1 MKHLEVVA
9 AILIFNKEVLC
20 MQRGTGKY
28 SYLDYKY
35 EFPGGKVE
43 PNETKEAALMRELDE
58 ELGIKTSI
66 SEDDFFLTINYT
78 YPDFS
83 ITMHN
88 YLVPL
93 TSDFF
98 IQKEHVDH
106 KWLHTSE
113 LRSIDW
119 ASADIQIID
128 ELEKVSFDD

>member
-9 AILIFNKEVLC
+9 AILIFNKKVLC
-20 MQRGTGKY
+20 MQRGIGKY

-43 PNETKEAALMRELDE
+43 QNETREAALMRELDE

-113 LRSIDW
+113 LRSLDW

>member
-9 AILIFNKEVLC
+9 AILIFNKKVLC
-20 MQRGTGKY
+20 MQRGTGTY

-43 PNETKEAALMRELDE
+43 PNETKEAALMRELNE

-106 KWLHTSE
+106 KWLHTYE

-128 ELEKVSFDD
+128 ELEKVSFDE

>member
-9 AILIFNKEVLC
+9 GILIFNKKILC
-20 MQRGTGKY
+20 MQRGVGKY
-28 SYLDYKY
+28 PYLNYKY
-35 EFPGGKVE
+35 EFPGGKIE
-43 PNETKEAALMRELDE
+43 PKETREDALMRELNE
-58 ELGIKTSI
+58 ELGIETSI
-66 SEDDFFLTINYT
+66 SKENFFLTINYT

-93 TSDFF
+93 SSDFF
-98 IQKEHVDH
+98 IQKEHADH

-113 LRSIDW
+113 LRSLDW
-119 ASADIQIID
+119 APADIQIID